1 MGRKKARSQ
10 PSRRTPSGRSS
21 LAAQK
26 RSILGSPD
34 WITKGLAFCVLHGP
48 WSEWEQRLLKELALG
63 LSYDFAS
70 AVRYSRYVLK
80 YPWPDLEPLLVGLMP
95 ATDLIELQSC
105 LFFEFIEYARYL
117 NGSSTLEHEILAQG
131 FPAAAFAYAAY
142 GVRRRWPEAEDLI
155 LSGDTA
161 ASPALSTGMRDILD
175 ISQWAS
181 SWESQPVTYARL
193 FLKSGWRALEDK
205 MARGECHPQVAYEYA
220 VNLLQ
225 GPLPEAVETA
235 LNIQSFGNV
244 GNGYISKYFAFAA
257 TKASQPSIA
266 NASSSSPPP

>member
-10 PSRRTPSGRSS
+10 PSRRSPSGPSS

-26 RSILGSPD
+26 RHILGSPD
-34 WITKGLAFCVLHGP
+34 WITKGLAFCTFHGP
-48 WSEWEQRLLKELALG
+48 WSAWEQRLLKELSLG

-70 AVRYSRYVLK
+70 AVRYSRYVLNC
-80 YPWPDLEPLLVGLMP
+80 PWPDLEPLLVGLMP
-95 ATDLIELQSC
+95 APDLIQLQSC
-105 LFFEFIEYARYL
+105 LFFEFIEYTRYH
-117 NGSSTLEHEILAQG
+117 NGSPTLKHEILAQG

-142 GVRRRWPEAEDLI
+142 GARRRWPEAENLI

-161 ASPALSTGMRDILD
+161 ASPALSTGIRDILD
-175 ISQWAS
+175 LSQWAP
-181 SWESQPVTYARL
+181 SWESQAVTYARL
-193 FLKSGWRALEDK
+193 FLRSGWPALEDK
-205 MARGECHPQVAYEYA
+205 MAQGECHPRVAYEYA

-244 GNGYISKYFAFAA
+244 GTDCISKYFAFAA
-257 TKASQPSIA
+257 TKASQPSRVNA
-266 NASSSSPPP
+266 ASSPAP

>member
-10 PSRRTPSGRSS
+10 PSRRSPSGQSS

-26 RSILGSPD
+26 RSILRSAD
-34 WITKGLAFCVLHGP
+34 WITKGLAFCIRNGP
-48 WSEWEQRLLKELALG
+48 WSEWEQRLLEELSWN
-63 LSYDFAS
+63 LSDDFDS
-70 AVRYSRYVLK
+70 AVRYSLDVLK
-80 YPWPDLEPLLVGLMP
+80 GPWPDLEPFLVKLMP
-95 ATDLIELQSC
+95 APDMNRVQSC
-105 LFFEFIEYARYL
+105 LFVYFVHYAQYH
-117 NGSSTLEHEILAQG
+117 NGSSTLQHEILSQG
-131 FPAAAFAYAAY
+131 FSAAAFAYAAY
-142 GVRRRWPEAEDLI
+142 GTRRRWQDAEALI

-161 ASPALSTGMRDILD
+161 ESPALSSGIRGILD
-175 ISQWAS
+175 CRPWKSQA
-181 SWESQPVTYARL
+181 VTYARL

-266 NASSSSPPP
+266 NASLSSPPP